1 MEQEFLN
8 CIDND
13 KVSTYIEDMVTTQRP
28 LHSVLR
34 LISLQS
40 LVSSGLKER
49 VLDHYKWE
57 VFNGYGLEGMQGII
71 QVEKAGLI
79 SYQENQRTYS
89 VLRKVSGVTYHFKT
103 MILGDENSHEMFEN
117 NCFRSGKWSSDFFQ
131 LRLRSY

>member
-89 VLRKVSGVTYHFKT
+89 VLRKVSGVTIPF
-103 MILGDENSHEMFEN
+103 
-117 NCFRSGKWSSDFFQ
+117 
-131 LRLRSY
+131 